1 MSREFSA
8 ALIERIAAL
17 AGRYPAKQAALLPAL
32 HLVQEDLGHIAPD
45 DERRVAELL
54 EIPAMRVHE
63 AVTFYTMFRRAPV
76 GRYHLQVC
84 TNVSCAI
91 AGADSLIDH
100 LQARLG
106 IKLGETTH
114 DGKFTLTGVECLG
127 ACEQGPCMMI
137 NFDYHGNL
145 DAAKLDAF
153 LWGLP

>member
-8 ALIERIAAL
+8 SLVERIAAL
-17 AGRYPAKQAALLPAL
+17 SGRYPAKPASLLPVL
-32 HLVQEDLGHIAPD
+32 HLVQADLGHITPE

-54 EIPAMRVHE
+54 EMPAMKVHE

-84 TNVSCAI
+84 TNVSCSI
-91 AGADSLIDH
+91 AGSDRLIDH

-106 IKLGETTH
+106 IKLGESTH